1 MNKKID
7 EMFQNIGNLE
17 ERLHRISGASEAL
30 EAVSRVR
37 ATALELRDEMIV
49 PATEKRRRQLRLF
62 ELMNLTSDAIDDVF
76 MQGIDST
83 AARDL
88 IEMLYELVPELEEHI
103 DSITPQAIEADPAV
117 TGKISIIQ
125 EEAA

>member
-7 EMFQNIGNLE
+7 EIFQNIGKLE
-17 ERLHRISGASEAL
+17 KKLDAISGASEAL
-30 EAVSRVR
+30 EAVGLVR
-37 ATALELRDEMIV
+37 RTALELRNEMAV
-49 PATEKRRRQLRLF
+49 PATAKRWRQLRLF

-76 MQGIDST
+76 IHGIDST

-88 IEMLYELVPELEEHI
+88 VETLYELVPVLEEHI
-103 DSITPQAIEADPAV
+103 DSITPLAIE
-117 TGKISIIQ
+117 TGGATSIIQ

>member
-1 MNKKID
+1 MNMKID
-7 EMFQNIGNLE
+7 EMFQNIGSLE
-17 ERLHRISGASEAL
+17 DKLHQISGASEAL

-37 ATALELRDEMIV
+37 RTALELRDEMIV

-62 ELMNLTSDAIDDVF
+62 ELMNLASDAIDDVF

-88 IEMLYELVPELEEHI
+88 VEILYELTPELDEHI
-103 DSITPQAIEADPAV
+103 DSITQQATEV
-117 TGKISIIQ
+117 EGSKENRVSIIQ

>member
-1 MNKKID
+1 MNMKID
-7 EMFQNIGNLE
+7 EMFQNIGSLE
-17 ERLHRISGASEAL
+17 DKLYQMTGASEAL

-37 ATALELRDEMIV
+37 RTALELRDEMIV

-62 ELMNLTSDAIDDVF
+62 ELMNLASDAIDDVF
-76 MQGIDST
+76 IQGIDST

-88 IEMLYELVPELEEHI
+88 VEIMYELVPELEEHI
-103 DSITPQAIEADPAV
+103 DSITPLAIEADPAV
-117 TGKISIIQ
+117 AGKISIIQ